1 MCESRVSSIRSR
13 SVLQVSPG
21 RGQEVAVL
29 EEFGRTA
36 GNMPELAEDVG
47 MAPLQLLS
55 AKLQRG
61 DINLQEQVVVV

>member
-1 MCESRVSSIRSR
+1 
-13 SVLQVSPG
+13 L
-21 RGQEVAVL
+21 AA
-29 EEFGRTA
+29 TA
-36 GNMPELAEDVG
+36 GNMPELADDVG